1 MEIWREFPNKEGE
14 KPSYREKV
22 AFFFSVNYA
31 IRVLIPS
38 EKLTKNSLRFFYVS
52 AEVAC
57 F

>member
-1 MEIWREFPNKEGE
+1 MEIWREFLNKEGE